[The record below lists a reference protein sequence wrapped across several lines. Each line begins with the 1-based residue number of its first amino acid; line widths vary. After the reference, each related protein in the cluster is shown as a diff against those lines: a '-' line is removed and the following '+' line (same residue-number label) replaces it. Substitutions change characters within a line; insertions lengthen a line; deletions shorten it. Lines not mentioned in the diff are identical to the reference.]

1 MKQLSQNIKRMPVDT
16 WNRAGV
22 NRSEIKLYSVEDA
35 GDANKKFTNF
45 ECRHNLERNFN
56 EFNPDKKIDDF
67 FINDEVRKFIDENKN
82 HCRYF
87 RIPKNHIENNP
98 VIIEFNI
105 KQDSYLID
113 DIIIEAEEGSICTF
127 IVRYSSEEGKN
138 IHHSGRI
145 RVFAGRNSDVKVIRA
160 QLMDNQASHNDII
173 SGIEEDR
180 AHIHVILAEM
190 GAAKA
195 MSSCNIVLNGK
206 ESSADV
212 DILYMGDGTRSV
224 DISARVEHKGK
235 NSLSN
240 IRARGVLSGQSR
252 KILRD
257 TIDFISGSGG
267 SKGREE
273 ENVLML
279 DPGVMNL
286 SVPILL
292 CGEDDVEG
300 EHAASS
306 GRPDD
311 KLMFYMMSRG
321 ISENEAKKILVEAA
335 FSAILNDVPDISLQ
349 NEILDVLKKSIE

>member
-1 MKQLSQNIKRMPVDT
+1 MKQLSESIKRMPVDT
-16 WNRAGV
+16 WNRLGV
-22 NRSEIKLYSVEDA
+22 NTSEIKLFSQDA
-35 GDANKKFTNF
+35 TNVKFTDS
-45 ECRHNLERNFN
+45 EYRHNLEHNFN
-56 EFNPDKKIDDF
+56 EFNTNKKNDDF
-67 FINDEVRKFIDENKN
+67 FLNDKVRRFINENKN

-87 RIPKNHIENNP
+87 RIPKNYSENNP
-98 VIIEFNI
+98 VTIEFLV
-105 KQDSYLID
+105 KDDSSLID
-113 DIIIEAEEGSICTF
+113 DIIIEAEEGSKCTF
-127 IVRYSSEEGKN
+127 IIKYSSEEGKN

-145 RVFAGRNSDVKVIRA
+145 RIFAEKNSDVKIIRA
-160 QLMDNQASHNDII
+160 QLMNKEATHNDII
-173 SGIEEDR
+173 SGIEEDG

-195 MSSCNIVLNGK
+195 VSSCNIVLNGE
-206 ESSADV
+206 ESSVDL
-212 DILYMGDGTRSV
+212 DILYMGDGTRAV
-224 DISARVEHKGK
+224 DISSRVEHRGK

-252 KILRD
+252 KTLRD

-267 SKGREE
+267 SRGREE

-279 DPGVMNL
+279 DPGVLNL

-321 ISENEAKKILVEAA
+321 LSEQESKKMLVEAA
-335 FSAILNDVPDISLQ
+335 FSAILSGVPDMSLQ
-349 NEILDVLKKSIE
+349 NEILEVLKKSIE